1 MEKITSVSLQISRR
15 LTCSFILNSVSVYR
29 LLALLSGTRYR
40 QEFAVPI
47 YQYGWEN
54 SVWLVHLPLEKDI
67 ISTFKWSIDNIRADD
82 LNVFLLQNLS
92 RHSKSANTGAGW
104 IDWEKKRN
112 LIKHDA
118 VWKDGHQCFVGSTY
132 ISSRLSSLYCSDGCN
147 PYPRAYLHSFPG
159 RRACIMFSLRQIL
172 SESCPLLL
180 ENQAKSKISE
190 EIITEIYSS
199 IST

>member
-1 MEKITSVSLQISRR
+1 MFRCTDSLPCYQGRDTGKSLQCRSTNMGERIQCGWFTYLWKKIS
-15 LTCSFILNSVSVYR
+15 Y
-29 LLALLSGTRYR
+29 LLSSGVLIILELMTQRIPSP
-40 QEFAVPI
+40 ESFTSLEVSK
-47 YQYGWEN
+47 YGCRVN
-54 SVWLVHLPLEKDI
+54 WL
-67 ISTFKWSIDNIRADD
+67 
-82 LNVFLLQNLS
+82 
-92 RHSKSANTGAGW
+92 G
-104 IDWEKKRN
+104 KKRN

-132 ISSRLSSLYCSDGCN
+132 ISSRLSFLYRSDGCT
-147 PYPRAYLHSFPG
+147 PYPRAYLYSFPG

-180 ENQAKSKISE
+180 QNQAKSKISE